1 MLQLLTSSGVL
12 DFLLPLFFT
21 IGVFSGVFIIWREAK
36 AEDFDSE
43 KLFDAIF
50 VATFFALLT
59 GRLATV
65 FLNWQSFGRDW
76 LSFLYLQQYP
86 GINFLVAVLTAVVT
100 FAVFASLLKL
110 NFWQAADFLVMG
122 LAFAQFLI
130 FLGLNSVL
138 FYQSRQ
144 ASISTIIFSLVIL
157 LLAVRVRSRVHF
169 PGFAIL
175 TFFVLESLVLLIL
188 AWQGGNGVY
197 WSVKSASGLFW
208 LATLSL
214 GVTLLYYKAKRDVF
228 ADLRATGRF
237 LAESA
242 KSVAYFARSRRARKK
257 FRQWLKNSWS
267 KLNQA
272 VLANLLA
279 FLTTTKGVFNAK
291 RFKKF

>member
-1 MLQLLTSSGVL
+1 MQLLASNGIL
-12 DFLLPLFFT
+12 NLLPPLFFT
-21 IGVFSGVFIIWREAK
+21 IGVFGGVFIIWREAK
-36 AEDFDSE
+36 AEDFNSE
-43 KLFDAIF
+43 RLFDAIF

-86 GINFLVAVLTAVVT
+86 GINFLVAVLTGVVT
-100 FAVFASLLKL
+100 FAVFSRLLKL
-110 NFWQAADFLVMG
+110 NFWKSADFLVVG
-122 LAFAQFLI
+122 AAFAQFLV
-130 FLGLNSVL
+130 FLGLSSVL
-138 FYQSRQ
+138 FYQNRQ
-144 ASISTIIFSLVIL
+144 AAIFTIIFSLVIL
-157 LLAVRVRSRVHF
+157 LLAVRIRGRVHF
-169 PGFAIL
+169 HGFASLIFL
-175 TFFVLESLVLLIL
+175 IFESVALLII
-188 AWQGGNGVY
+188 AWRAGNGVY

-228 ADLRATGRF
+228 ADLRAIGRF

-242 KSVAYFARSRRARKK
+242 KSVAYFARSRRARKN
-257 FRQWLKNSWS
+257 FRRWLKSSWS

-272 VLANLLA
+272 ALTNLLT
-279 FLTTTKGVFNAK
+279 FLITTKGVFNAK